1 MKIHYLAYGSNLHP
15 VRLRERVPS
24 AEFIGLVLVEN
35 SRIEFSKKSKD
46 GSGKATLEI
55 CSEIEGATYGAL
67 FEIAISEMDD

>member
-1 MKIHYLAYGSNLHP
+1 
-15 VRLRERVPS
+15 
-24 AEFIGLVLVEN
+24 LVLVEN